1 MIVLDT
7 NIISEFLK
15 ETPAPQVVRWLEGQA
30 RSAIF
35 STSVSQAA
43 ILYGINLLPPGRR
56 QSGLEEAAS
65 RVFLQTFAGRLL
77 AFDSDAARAYS
88 VLVADR
94 RRAGRPI
101 SFPDA
106 QIAAIAR
113 SRGAAVATRNIRD
126 FQDLGVALI
135 DPWQTET

>member
-7 NIISEFLK
+7 NVISEFLK
-15 ETPAPQVVRWLEGQA
+15 EAPAPQVARWLDSQI

-35 STSVSQAA
+35 STSVSQAE
-43 ILYGINLLPPGRR
+43 ILYGVNLLPPGRR
-56 QSGLEEAAS
+56 QTGLEEAAN
-65 RVFLQTFAGRLL
+65 RVFQQTFAGRLL
-77 AFDSDAARAYS
+77 AFDSDAARAFG

-126 FQDLGVALI
+126 FEGTGVALI
-135 DPWQTET
+135 DPWQTEV